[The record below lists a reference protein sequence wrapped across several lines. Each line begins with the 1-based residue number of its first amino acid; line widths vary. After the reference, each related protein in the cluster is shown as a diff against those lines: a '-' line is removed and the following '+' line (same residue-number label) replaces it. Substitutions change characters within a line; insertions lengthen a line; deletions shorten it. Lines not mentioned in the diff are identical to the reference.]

1 MSKRFS
7 PSCERNQQAILA
19 QLSVYFKQSKN
30 VLEIGSGTGQHAV
43 YFASHLP
50 QLNWHTSD
58 MPENHASVNAWISDF
73 YKENNKESNEGASV
87 GNIAKPVAF
96 TLGQDGW
103 PNVDADAVF
112 TANTT
117 HIMQPD
123 EAKLMMEMV
132 AQNLPVGGVFCQY
145 GPMLVDGNYT
155 SASNQEFDASL
166 KQQGFG
172 GIQDIAQLIKWAKG
186 MTLIEAIPM
195 PANNFLLVWQK

>member
-1 MSKRFS
+1 MTKRFS

-19 QLSVYFKQSKN
+19 QLAVYFKQCKN

-43 YFASHLP
+43 FFAAHMSH
-50 QLNWHTSD
+50 LNWHTSD
-58 MPENHASVNAWISDF
+58 MPENHASVNAWINELAQS
-73 YKENNKESNEGASV
+73 SNLD
-87 GNIAKPVAF
+87 NISNPVAF
-96 TLGQDGW
+96 TLGEDAW
-103 PNVDADAVF
+103 PNVAVDGVF

-132 AQNLPVGGVFCQY
+132 ALNLPKGGVFCQY
-145 GPMLVDGNYT
+145 GPMLVGGDYT
-155 SASNQEFDASL
+155 SASNKEFDASL

-172 GIQDIAQLIKWAKG
+172 GIQDIAQLSSWAKG
-186 MTLIEAIPM
+186 MTLIETIPM